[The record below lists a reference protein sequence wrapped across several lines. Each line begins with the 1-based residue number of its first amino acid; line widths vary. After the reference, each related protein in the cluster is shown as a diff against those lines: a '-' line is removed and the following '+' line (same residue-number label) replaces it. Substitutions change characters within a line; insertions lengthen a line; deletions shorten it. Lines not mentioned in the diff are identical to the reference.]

1 MVMQMKWKHLFPV
14 RILNRGKS
22 YFYSGQVYDLEKK
35 EHTLT
40 AKVDGY
46 DTYYVTIQ
54 LNEDEQSILHADCS
68 CPYAEDHSYCKHEAA
83 VLFAYDDQ
91 LRTESKEKEYEKFQI
106 QILPQIKKAFTKN
119 DYFFDMGK
127 VLNSLPIRYD
137 TWQKGVQLV
146 HDHAITIDEPKLT
159 LSEWVDEDQT
169 QYLVVQSYYKN
180 RMSAYL
186 ELRHNEIKRLSC
198 RDYECRNSYDTY
210 YARTQPICEHE
221 AALLYLTIQ
230 YILQNN
236 PGDRTD
242 RNGFVFLETFNTT
255 KTTNIDHHVK
265 LVPHLNVD
273 IDSLSFSV
281 WLGNQRLYK
290 IRSFSSFVH
299 NLHTQTPYVISKKT
313 QFQLD
318 KESFD
323 PEYIPLLELIEAKV
337 VERENTPVRYG
348 YEPLHIGAEIDLSG
362 QTIDA
367 FYDIAQTIPVEYEK
381 KHIQTKTTQLD
392 ISFTIKPLMQNQST
406 QGVQVTGH
414 VPTIIKGIRYGYYFE
429 NNTLYRIPLGQADSF
444 IHMPR
449 NENDDITFQI
459 GNKHL
464 AHFYYDQLPKIQET
478 SHVEIIE
485 PETIESILPPE
496 PDFTFYFDADD
507 DYMICTIEAIYD
519 KSRYRMTDEITNDA
533 KGYYYDPSNKEHRYV
548 EREMDMFQILQN
560 FDFHYQ
566 DKHMLCIKDDD
577 HVYKFLTEGI
587 DTLLQYGTVE
597 ATTRFEHLQIITKPK
612 ITVGVSVDSD
622 LMDIQITSDDLTQD
636 ELIEILSH
644 YKEKKTYHRL
654 SSGKFV
660 QMDAQSLQSLE
671 QMMESL
677 HMTPKQLVSGKM
689 NVPMYRAFY
698 LDRMLAEKNDL
709 RQRKDASFKNTIKKF
724 KNEEFALPKK
734 LHAELRPYQE
744 EGYQWIKTLEAYH
757 FGGILADEM
766 GLGKTL
772 QVITA
777 LAAHKEEQP
786 SPSLVICP
794 ASLVYNWKA
803 EMERFAPQLQT
814 ALVSGTKKERKTI
827 IENYI
832 NYDVLVTSYDL
843 LKRDIAEYEDTH
855 FYFEIIDEAQYT
867 KNHTTAAAKSVK
879 LINSQCRL
887 ALTGTPIENQLQ
899 ELWSIFDYLM
909 PGFLYSYDY
918 FRKNMEVPIVKQ
930 QDQQQLEQLR
940 KMISPFILRRLK
952 KDVLKD
958 LPDKLEKVQYV
969 SMDKK
974 QTHVYNGQVTKLQQL
989 LKKTNDED
997 FKKQRFKI
1005 LSQLTRIR
1013 QVCCDPSLC
1022 LEDYDGT
1029 SAKREACMDLIENAI
1044 EGGHKILVFSQF
1056 TTMLDKLEKDC
1067 EAKQIAYYE
1076 ITGATKKNVRIDRVN
1091 AFNKNDV
1098 PVFFISLKA
1107 GGTGLNLTGADI
1119 VIHYDPWWNTA
1130 AQNQATD
1137 RAHRIGQKNDVTV
1150 YKLIIKDTIEEKI
1163 LELQEKKQA
1172 LADDILSGEQMSN
1185 TTISKEDL
1193 EALLQ

>member
-1 MVMQMKWKHLFPV
+1 MQMKWKHLFPT

-22 YFYSGQVYDLEKK
+22 YFYSGQVYDLKK
-35 EHTLT
+35 ECHTLR

-46 DTYYVTIQ
+46 NTYFVTIQ
-54 LNEDEQSILHADCS
+54 FNEDEQSFLHMDCS
-68 CPYAEDHSYCKHEAA
+68 CPFAEDHNYCKHEAA
-83 VLFAYDDQ
+83 VLFAYEDQ
-91 LRTESKEKEYEKFQI
+91 LRTQSTEKELEKFQV
-106 QILPQIKKAFTKN
+106 QILPQIKEAFSKK
-119 DYFFDMGK
+119 DYFFNMGQI
-127 VLNSLPIRYD
+127 LNSLPIRYA
-137 TWQKGVQLV
+137 TWQKGVQLAN
-146 HDHAITIDEPKLT
+146 DHSMTIDEPRLAI
-159 LSEWVDEDQT
+159 SEWSHEDQT

-180 RMSAYL
+180 HMSAYL
-186 ELRHNEIKRLSC
+186 ELRHNEVKRLNC
-198 RDYECRNSYDTY
+198 RSFDCHNNYDTFY
-210 YARTQPICEHE
+210 NHTRPICEHE

-414 VPTIIKGIRYGYYFE
+414 VPTIIKGIRYGYYFKE
-429 NNTLYRIPLGQADSF
+429 NTLYRIPLEQANSF
-444 IHMPR
+444 IHIPHD
-449 NENDDITFQI
+449 ENDDITFQI

-485 PETIESILPPE
+485 PETIEAILPPE
-496 PDFTFYFDADD
+496 PDFTFYLDADD
-507 DYMICTIEAIYD
+507 DHMICTIDAIYD
-519 KSRYRMTDEITNDA
+519 EKHYRMTDEITLDT
-533 KGYYYDPSNKEHRYV
+533 KGYYYDPSRREHRYI
-548 EREMDMFQILQN
+548 ERETEIFQILQD
-560 FDFHYQ
+560 FDFQYQ
-566 DKHMLCIKDDD
+566 NKQMVCIKDDD
-577 HVYKFLTEGI
+577 HIYKFLTEGI
-587 DTLLQYGTVE
+587 DMLLQYGTVE
-597 ATTRFEHLQIITKPK
+597 ATSRFERLQIITKPK

-622 LMDIQITSDDLTQD
+622 LMDIQITSDDLSQED
-636 ELIEILSH
+636 LIEILSH

-677 HMTPKQLVSGKM
+677 HMSPKQLVSGKM
-689 NVPMYRAFY
+689 NIPMYRAFY

-724 KNEEFALPKK
+724 KNEEFALPKE
-734 LHAELRPYQE
+734 LHAQLRPYQE

-772 QVITA
+772 QVITV
-777 LAAHKEEQP
+777 LASHKEEQP

-803 EMERFAPQLQT
+803 EIERFAPQLQT
-814 ALVSGTKKERKTI
+814 ALVSGTKKERKEI
-827 IENYI
+827 IGNYQ

-843 LKRDIAEYEDTH
+843 LKRDIAEYEDVH
-855 FYFEIIDEAQYT
+855 FHYEIIDEAQYT

-918 FRKNMEVPIVKQ
+918 FRKNMEIPIVKQ
-930 QDQQQLEQLR
+930 QDQQHLEQLR

-952 KDVLKD
+952 KNVLKD

-974 QTHVYNGQVTKLQQL
+974 QTHVYNGQVSKLQQL

-1005 LSQLTRIR
+1005 LSLLTRIR

-1022 LEDYDGT
+1022 LENYDGG

-1056 TTMLDKLEKDC
+1056 TTMLEKLEKDC
-1067 EAKQIAYYE
+1067 QEKQITYYE
-1076 ITGATKKNVRIDRVN
+1076 ITGSTKKNVRIDRVN
-1091 AFNKNDV
+1091 AFNKNEV

-1163 LELQEKKQA
+1163 LDLQEKKQA